1 MVLPRDTQEMGGT
14 MSKTKKTK
22 YKTCRVCGDDYDIG
36 RYDIGFRTCKDCG
49 DIIAKQ
55 RKFTVACNN
64 KQGYELIYDPKDL
77 RFTNP
82 KRTI

>member
-1 MVLPRDTQEMGGT
+1 MDDNNAVSMEHNEQLEHVHFCRD
-14 MSKTKKTK
+14 
-22 YKTCRVCGDDYDIG
+22 CGDDVDARRWALGYK
-36 RYDIGFRTCKDCG
+36 FCLDCG
-49 DIIAKQ
+49 NTIAKQ

-77 RFTNP
+77 CFTNP